1 MAEST
6 VVAVPRDGTIT
17 ITNGDA
23 TAYVVSYENGDM
35 SMNLD
40 KAERIVIYDR
50 ASIVGLRAGND
61 PVPSISFSVHLREF
75 TNASSDTLLDF
86 VYKTGNSSAATSTG
100 GTGFEQFLVT
110 VEFQANMSGLS
121 GSNTKV
127 TFEKVLLT
135 AAVSEGN
142 PDTIAMTGEV
152 YGAIT
157 RAAV

>member
-50 ASIVGLRAGND
+50 ASIVGLRSGND
-61 PVPSISFSVHLREF
+61 PVPTISFSVHLREF
-75 TNASSDTLLDF
+75 TNATSDTLLDF
-86 VYKTGNSSAATSTG
+86 VYKTGNSSGATSTG

-142 PDTIAMTGEV
+142 PDTISMSGEV
-152 YGAIT
+152 YGPIT
-157 RAAV
+157 RVAI

>member
-23 TAYVVSYENGDM
+23 TSYVVSYENGDM

-142 PDTIAMTGEV
+142 PDTIAMSGEV
-152 YGAIT
+152 YGTIT

>member
-1 MAEST
+1 M
-6 VVAVPRDGTIT
+6 VAVPRDGTIT

-23 TAYVVSYENGDM
+23 TSYVVSYENGDM

-75 TNASSDTLLDF
+75 TNATADTLLDF

>member
-1 MAEST
+1 M
-6 VVAVPRDGTIT
+6 
-17 ITNGDA
+17 
-23 TAYVVSYENGDM
+23 
-35 SMNLD
+35 
-40 KAERIVIYDR
+40 
-50 ASIVGLRAGND
+50 
-61 PVPSISFSVHLREF
+61 
-75 TNASSDTLLDF
+75 DF

-110 VEFQANMSGLS
+110 VEFQANMSVLS

>member
-1 MAEST
+1 MAESL

-23 TAYVVSYENGDM
+23 TSYVVSYENGDM

-152 YGAIT
+152 YGTIT

>member
-23 TAYVVSYENGDM
+23 TSYVVSYENGDM

-75 TNASSDTLLDF
+75 TNATSDTLLDF

-110 VEFQANMSGLS
+110 VVFQANMSGLS

-152 YGAIT
+152 YGTIT
-157 RAAV
+157 RATA

>member
-23 TAYVVSYENGDM
+23 TSYVVSYENGDM

-152 YGAIT
+152 YGTIT

>member
-23 TAYVVSYENGDM
+23 TTYTVAYEAGDM
-35 SMNLD
+35 SMNFD

-50 ASIVGLRAGND
+50 ATIVGLRAGND
-61 PVPSISFSVHLREF
+61 PVPTISFSCHLRELADS
-75 TNASSDTLLDF
+75 TEDTILDF
-86 VYKTGNSSAATSTG
+86 VYQTNNSSAASSTG

-110 VEFQANMSGLS
+110 VEFQANMSSLS
-121 GSNTKV
+121 GSNTKA

-135 AAVSEGN
+135 AAVSEGS
-142 PDTIAMTGEV
+142 PDSIAFTGEV
-152 YGAIT
+152 YGSIT
-157 RAAV
+157 RAEV

>member
-23 TAYVVSYENGDM
+23 TSYVVSYENGDM